1 MSTALELTEE
11 QLKHYLK
18 AARRRPTLPELTPAE
33 RSARQALLRRVVRA
47 ASLLRAHFGARR
59 VLLFGSLAHR
69 AWFVPDSDVD
79 LAVEGLSGPDYWQA
93 WRAVEEIVDDREV
106 DLIDIESA
114 SNSLRDAIERY
125 GIEL

>member
-1 MSTALELTEE
+1 MSTALDLTEK

-18 AARRRPTLPELTPAE
+18 AARHRPAPPELTPAV
-33 RSARQALLRRVVRA
+33 RSARQALLRRILLA
-47 ASLLRAHFGARR
+47 ASLLKARFGARR
-59 VLLFGSLAHR
+59 VLLFGSLAHQ

-125 GIEL
+125 GVEL